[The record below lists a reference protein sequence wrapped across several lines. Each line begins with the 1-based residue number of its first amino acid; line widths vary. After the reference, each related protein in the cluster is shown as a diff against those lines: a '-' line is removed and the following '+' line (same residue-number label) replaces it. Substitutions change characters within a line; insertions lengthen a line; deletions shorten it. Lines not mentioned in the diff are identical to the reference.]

1 MIEVVEVSK
10 SLPSKFNNLKLTS
23 EYAKIKK
30 AAGTTKI
37 YSDQQTSNDLAIK
50 SVKKLKS
57 EINNISLLIF
67 VTQTPTYNIPTNACI
82 IHQKFKINEKAMC
95 FDINMGCSGFIY
107 ALKIVHDYFSTN
119 ESTKALI
126 ICSDTYTNHTLYK
139 NSNTKNLFSNCS
151 TAVLLKKNIRK
162 KFYFQLGTQGSFH
175 DFYCV
180 QNKIYMNGS
189 AIIKFTLKRIPELI
203 NETLKANNVKKEEID
218 YYLIHQ
224 ASKLVLEG
232 IINNLR
238 LNKKKVPINI
248 SKYGNTV
255 SSSIPLLIGD
265 LIYKKKYTKGLKII
279 ACGFGVGLSWGATFF
294 KT

>member
-10 SLPSKFNNLKLTS
+10 SFPTKFINLKTNRQFDR
-23 EYAKIKK
+23 IKK
-30 AAGTTKI
+30 AAGTNKI
-37 YSDQQTSNDLAIK
+37 YSDEQTSNELAIK
-50 SVKKLKS
+50 SIKKLKL
-57 EINNISLLIF
+57 EINNINLLVF

-82 IHQKFKINEKAMC
+82 IHQKFKINENAMC

-107 ALKIVHDYFSTN
+107 ALKIVHDYFSSN

-126 ICSDTYTNHTLYK
+126 VCSDTYTNHTLFK
-139 NSNTKNLFSNCS
+139 DSNTKNLFSNCG
-151 TAVLLKKNIRK
+151 TAVLLKKNIHK
-162 KFYFQLGTQGSFH
+162 KFYFQLGTKGSFH
-175 DFYCV
+175 DFYCNH
-180 QNKIYMNGS
+180 NKIYMNGP

-203 NETLKANNVKKEEID
+203 KETLKTNNLKKDDID

-232 IINNLR
+232 IINNLS
-238 LNKKKVPINI
+238 LDKKKVPINI

-255 SSSIPLLIGD
+255 SSSIPLLIND
-265 LIYKKKYTKGLKII
+265 LILKKKYTKGLKII
-279 ACGFGVGLSWGATFF
+279 ACGFGVGLSWGISFF